1 MAERLPN
8 FRLTI
13 KKCVEGKFNKAFLH
27 LVPNFWHYVL
37 IFQGG
42 ERQKVVVPGTFQN
55 YQKCQKIVQ

>member
-1 MAERLPN
+1 MADRLPN

-13 KKCVEGKFNKAFLH
+13 EKYVEGKFNKAFLH

-42 ERQKVVVPGTFQN
+42 EQQKVVVPGTFQN
-55 YQKCQKIVQ
+55 HQKCQKIVQ

>member
-1 MAERLPN
+1 MADRLPN

-13 KKCVEGKFNKAFLH
+13 EKCVEGKFNKAFLH

-42 ERQKVVVPGTFQN
+42 ERQKALEPGTFKKH
-55 YQKCQKIVQ
+55 QKCQKIVL